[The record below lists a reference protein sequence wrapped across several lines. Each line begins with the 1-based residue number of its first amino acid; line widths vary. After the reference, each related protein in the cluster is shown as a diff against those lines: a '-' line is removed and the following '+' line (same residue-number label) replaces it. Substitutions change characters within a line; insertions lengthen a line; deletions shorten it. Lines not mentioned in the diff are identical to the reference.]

1 MSEDVKMVSIPETQL
16 NDLLTQNE
24 DLKKDVVLF
33 RSCVMKFCAV
43 LGIATPDGLNIKPEI
58 VSGNESVIG
67 SIMKSAGDILLLFG
81 QTSMPGLKGRAEKKI
96 KEKFSF
102 FEDALPLIDKYGKQ

>member
-16 NDLLTQNE
+16 EELIKQNE

-33 RSCVMKFCAV
+33 RTCIMKFCAV
-43 LGIATPDGLNIKPEI
+43 LGVATADGSKIKPEI
-58 VSGNESVIG
+58 VNGNDSVIG
-67 SIMKSAGDILLLFG
+67 CIMKSAGDILLLFG
-81 QTSMPGLKGRAEKKI
+81 QTTMPGLKGRAEKKI

-102 FEDALPLIDKYGKQ
+102 FEEALPLIDKYGK